1 MYVAEVFSKK
11 KIKMR
16 PICLLRVIVL
26 RKKERKKTTPFLF
39 LHFYSFFEVVLLLL
53 WSPHRL
59 IMTELIE
66 TERLYV
72 EELQSI
78 IEVQSSLTTF

>member
-1 MYVAEVFSKK
+1 M
-11 KIKMR
+11 
-16 PICLLRVIVL
+16 L

-39 LHFYSFFEVVLLLL
+39 LHFYSFFLSCFIAAASLNVL

-59 IMTELIE
+59 IVTELIE

-78 IEVQSSLTTF
+78 IEVQSSQV